1 MFEHMPDSA
10 CDVNGYYT
18 SVTVADKKEMVAVDG
33 ENNR

>member
-10 CDVNGYYT
+10 CDVNGYYISAT
-18 SVTVADKKEMVAVDG
+18 IADTKDMDASDG